1 MIIGCIINIILI
13 LIPIFTELIIILLI
27 QLSDRPSFKK
37 AIACGSHFIFSLTFS
52 NQWWRIVIVLL
63 TCCLIMKLL
72 LNNQSFIKICCCCCC
87 SISLIFEICII
98 TPCVIITIIYNL
110 IKKLLPLIFLRDISV
125 GRMLSNSLKI
135 HYLTQL
141 SVMKITIRVSY

>member
-1 MIIGCIINIILI
+1 MIIGRIINIVLI

-27 QLSDRPSFKK
+27 QLSNRPSFKK
-37 AIACGSHFIFSLTFS
+37 AITCSSHFIFSLTFS
-52 NQWWRIVIVLL
+52 NQRWRIVIVLL
-63 TCCLIMKLL
+63 TGCLIVKLL
-72 LNNQSFIKICCCCCC
+72 LNNQSFIKICCCCC
-87 SISLIFEICII
+87 SISLIFDICII
-98 TPCVIITIIYNL
+98 TSCIIITIIYNL

-141 SVMKITIRVSY
+141 SVMKITVRVSY